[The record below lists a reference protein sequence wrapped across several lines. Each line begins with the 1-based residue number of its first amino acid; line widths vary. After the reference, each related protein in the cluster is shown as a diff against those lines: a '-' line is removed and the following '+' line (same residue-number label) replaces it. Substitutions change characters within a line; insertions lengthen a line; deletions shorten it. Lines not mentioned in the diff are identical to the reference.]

1 MKSQPKRYR
10 YTSST
15 QLPWTTRFQSERKEK
30 KLNIIPPS
38 TRYANKG
45 NTELSVRDRLY
56 KKERGKR
63 RTLESLLMQNIQDW
77 LVRAV

>member
-1 MKSQPKRYR
+1 MQIKEIPNSQ
-10 YTSST
+10 
-15 QLPWTTRFQSERKEK
+15 
-30 KLNIIPPS
+30 
-38 TRYANKG
+38 YA
-45 NTELSVRDRLY
+45 TAY